1 MKYHINTCVI
11 ICTEVVTEEE
21 AMENLTVHLATCLRC
36 GFGSKGELMGSGR
49 SHCAA
54 TPPQAAVYLFFS
66 PIYVVRE
73 VFPALSLIF
82 HLSAFPPKF
91 ISDLIN

>member
-1 MKYHINTCVI
+1 MYLIKIQETKKNFFKFRDEVSHINTCVI

-36 GFGSKGELMGSGR
+36 GFGSKGERWGGR

-54 TPPQAAVYLFFS
+54 THLLRQ
-66 PIYVVRE
+66 
-73 VFPALSLIF
+73 LSV
-82 HLSAFPPKF
+82 
-91 ISDLIN
+91 